1 MKTGTLA
8 SVISEG
14 RLSTPPLNPQT
25 HTDLQEHYG
34 GAFSAALVSRVVV
47 QAQRDT
53 GTSTASLGWWMEPR
67 EPAPLLFC
75 FPRLGLRRYQ
85 PVGSHGNG
93 WRSRCCRESALN
105 PRG

>member
-8 SVISEG
+8 SVISEC

-47 QAQRDT
+47 
-53 GTSTASLGWWMEPR
+53 
-67 EPAPLLFC
+67 
-75 FPRLGLRRYQ
+75 
-85 PVGSHGNG
+85 
-93 WRSRCCRESALN
+93 
-105 PRG
+105 